1 MKKLLLVLCGVT
13 FLGSAASAAEVRNV
27 ITDSVQLTVNGSA
40 TSTSRLASEY
50 AVSGSNITATTLG
63 GVSAGTAGTAMTIT
77 DGDYEVTTGG
87 QAFTFSESGITG
99 DSLVTT
105 QAVDSTTGNI
115 LTHNTYGELVTTT
128 GNILTHNTYGDLTTT
143 TGGTKGTLAGTL
155 SATTIP
161 SVTAGGQGTTA
172 IGQRTVTLSV
182 FE

>member
-13 FLGSAASAAEVRNV
+13 LFGGTASAAEVRNV

-40 TSTSRLASEY
+40 TATTRLGSSY
-50 AVSGSNITATTLG
+50 NVSGSNISVTELG

-77 DGDYEVTTGG
+77 DGDYDINTAG

-99 DSLVTT
+99 DTLVTT
-105 QAVDSTTGNI
+105 QAVDSTTGN
-115 LTHNTYGELVTTT
+115 V
-128 GNILTHNTYGDLTTT
+128 LTHNTYGDLTTT

-155 SATTIP
+155 SGTSVPT
-161 SVTAGGQGTTA
+161 VTAGGQGTTA

>member
-13 FLGSAASAAEVRNV
+13 LFGGTVSAAEVRNV
-27 ITDSVQLTVNGSA
+27 ITDSVQLTVNGSG
-40 TSTSRLASEY
+40 TSTTRLGSSY
-50 AVSGSNITATTLG
+50 AVSGSNISVDTLG

-77 DGDYEVTTGG
+77 DGAYDINTDG

-105 QAVDSTTGNI
+105 QSVA
-115 LTHNTYGELVTTT
+115 NT
-128 GNILTHNTYGDLTTT
+128 IDQFSTHNTYGDLTTT

-155 SATTIP
+155 TPTGVPTI
-161 SVTAGGQGTTA
+161 TAGGQGTTG

-182 FE
+182 FD